1 MGDTY
6 AGGGY
11 YCSVS
16 EHANTCVRPGGA
28 LFSSCVSLAVLMAA
42 PVPGK
47 GVAGASSRACPLVYG
62 GGAVC
67 SRRQVSGVI
76 RRCTDLRVGKGQNRL
91 VDLRWLTVTTTQS

>member
-11 YCSVS
+11 YCSIS
-16 EHANTCVRPGGA
+16 EHANACVRPGAA
-28 LFSSCVSLAVLMAA
+28 LFSSWVNLAVLMAA

-62 GGAVC
+62 GGAAC
-67 SRRQVSGVI
+67 SRRKVAGVV
-76 RRCTDLRVGKGQNRL
+76 RRRTDLRVGRGSIGLL
-91 VDLRWLTVTTTQS
+91 VCGGWP

>member
-16 EHANTCVRPGGA
+16 EHANACVRPGA
-28 LFSSCVSLAVLMAA
+28 VLFSSCVMSLTVLMAA

-47 GVAGASSRACPLVYG
+47 DVAGASSRACPLVYG
-62 GGAVC
+62 GGAAC
-67 SRRQVSGVI
+67 SRRQVAGVV
-76 RRCTDLRVGKGQNRL
+76 RRCTDLRVGRG
-91 VDLRWLTVTTTQS
+91 S